1 MAMDTLQ
8 DASVP
13 TRALVVGLSLLA
25 VFMAVVQRLL
35 RVNLDPSE
43 PPMVPTKI
51 PVIGHIIGML
61 WYGKKYYQVIQ
72 DTYGF
77 DIYTLPLPGARQYII
92 TSPALAA
99 AVHRQARAIS
109 FRPFASKFARRMLL
123 FSDEAHAVME
133 RNMFDEDGPGLLT
146 GNHDHLYASLPAGPA
161 LDELSSALMA
171 GAAANLGRLSASAS
185 GTGTTTGTTT
195 GEVTM
200 QLYSWVRDLITS
212 TSVTAFWGPDGPFSR
227 DPTLL
232 DAFWDLEDRAVAMGI
247 VGGRLSP
254 LLYPRAHRARAR
266 LTEAMH
272 AFYTDDARWP
282 QASWLLRE
290 RARIHLEEH
299 GYPMRDWAKAE
310 VGMLFG
316 LIPNSTLG
324 TFWTLARLLAD
335 RRLLEEVRAE
345 LLDGGTVT
353 VTVVAE
359 DADAD
364 GVKKKKKK
372 AKVDMSG
379 LRNRSPLLTS
389 AFREML
395 RLTMPTSS
403 VRSVRDDVLLGGRHL
418 LRAGSLVMLDGSVMH
433 RRRDV
438 WGADADEYN
447 PRRFLDAAGGVFTDG
462 SSSSGSSGEGG
473 GGGGGRDSSKRV
485 HPAAFR
491 GFGGGEVFCPG
502 RNLAHVEVTGVAAAI
517 VCAWELAP
525 GAAEVEVPPFKEDEM
540 PLGLWKPRRDV
551 EVTLRQRE
559 GWEDVE
565 WEYTL

>member
-1 MAMDTLQ
+1 MDAFH

-13 TRALVVGLSLLA
+13 ARVLVVGLSLLA
-25 VFMAVVQRLL
+25 VLVAVVQRLL

-43 PPMVPTKI
+43 PPMAPTKI
-51 PVIGHIIGML
+51 PVVGHIIGML
-61 WYGKKYYQVIQ
+61 WHGKKYYQVIQ
-72 DTYGF
+72 DTHGF

-99 AVHRQARAIS
+99 AVHRQAKAIS

-146 GNHDHLYASLPAGPA
+146 GNHDHMYSSLPAGPA
-161 LDELSSALMA
+161 LDELSSVLMA
-171 GAAANLGRLSASAS
+171 GAAANLGRLSASAAAAAA
-185 GTGTTTGTTT
+185 GT
-195 GEVTM
+195 GEVTV
-200 QLYSWVRDLITS
+200 QLYGWVRDLIAS

-227 DPTLL
+227 DPSLL
-232 DAFWDLEDRAVAMGI
+232 DVFWDLEDRAVVMGI
-247 VGGRLSP
+247 VGGRLSR
-254 LLYPRAHRARAR
+254 LLYPGAHRARAR

-272 AFYTDDARWP
+272 AFYTDEARCSK
-282 QASWLLRE
+282 ASWLLRE
-290 RARIHLEEH
+290 RARIHFEH
-299 GYPMRDWAKAE
+299 GYPMGDWAKAE

-316 LIPNSTLG
+316 LIPNSALG

-335 RRLLEEVRAE
+335 RGLLEEVRAE
-345 LLDGGTVT
+345 LLDSGTVT
-353 VTVVAE
+353 VTVTE

-364 GVKKKKKK
+364 ADDGKKKKNTKRK
-372 AKVDMSG
+372 ATVDMSG
-379 LRNRSPLLTS
+379 LRTRCPLLTS

-403 VRSVRDDVLLGGRHL
+403 VRTVRDDVLLGGRYL
-418 LRAGSLVMLDGSVMH
+418 LRRGSLVMLDGSVMH

-447 PRRFLDAAGGVFTDG
+447 PRRFLNAAGGVFTDG
-462 SSSSGSSGEGG
+462 SSGCDDEGG
-473 GGGGGRDSSKRV
+473 GGGGGGKRV

-502 RNLAHVEVTGVAAAI
+502 RNLAHVEVAGVAAA
-517 VCAWELAP
+517 VACAWELAP
-525 GAAEVEVPPFKEDEM
+525 GTAGVQVPPFKEDEM

-559 GWEDVE
+559 GWADVE